1 MPNDGK
7 TIYKTCREA
16 AGLTQERAAEL
27 LNCGVRTLAR
37 WEGGECLPPE
47 DIVYHMTLLY
57 NSQYLA
63 VEHLRQ
69 ASQIAADILP
79 AVENCNLQTAT
90 IRLVNRVLRFASEH
104 RDQQLLQIAEDGKI
118 DEQEQAMFNEIT
130 GELRAIVE
138 ASTEVCLAKERH
150 YGE

>member
-1 MPNDGK
+1 MSNDGK

-37 WEGGECLPPE
+37 WECGACLPPE
-47 DIVYHMTLLY
+47 DIVYHMIMLY
-57 NSQYLA
+57 NNQYLA

-69 ASQIAADILP
+69 ASQIAADLLP

-90 IRLVNRVLRFASEH
+90 IRLVNRVLRFAGEH

-118 DEQEQAMFNEIT
+118 DEQEQALFNEIT
-130 GELRAIVE
+130 GELRTIVE
-138 ASTEVCLAKERH
+138 ASTEVCLAKERR
-150 YGE
+150 YEE

>member
-7 TIYKTCREA
+7 TIYKTCRET

-27 LNCGVRTLAR
+27 LNCGVRSLAR
-37 WEGGECLPPE
+37 WECGECLPPE
-47 DIVYHMTLLY
+47 DIVYHMTVLY

-63 VEHLRQ
+63 MEHLRQ
-69 ASQIAADILP
+69 ASQIAADFFP
-79 AVENCNLQTAT
+79 AIENCNLQTAT

-150 YGE
+150 YEE